1 MTCIILHN
9 LQVVEDKPFFNKFFV
24 HTYDFLIPQQH
35 HELMLKPIMREC
47 ILQKDKAFY
56 VCEPQKWS
64 INYNVG
70 HWLHWH
76 VNLPDNDRLRISI
89 SIKFGVDTGIG

>member
-1 MTCIILHN
+1 M
-9 LQVVEDKPFFNKFFV
+9 VEDKPFFNKFFV

-64 INYNVG
+64 IKTTMSAIDCIGMSIYPTKIAYVSA
-70 HWLHWH
+70 LAS
-76 VNLPDNDRLRISI
+76 NLGSTQV
-89 SIKFGVDTGIG
+89 SAK